1 MKKILPWFLLSSF
14 LLWIAWPPIPYTAP
28 ILWVAFIPLLYGIE
42 SILLSDSK
50 KKGRKIFWSTFL
62 SISLWNTASIYWVYN
77 AMNAYLPAHTSFL
90 ISLIPFTL
98 GPFLLTT
105 AFWIYYKIRTRKT
118 LYHGLLALPGLWILA
133 EYLHQTWD
141 LAFPWMSLGNG
152 FANFHQLIQWY
163 EITGIYG
170 GAVWIWSINILLF
183 LIFLHYKK
191 IHALPKPKRIYL
203 ALALIILGPSLYSII
218 KYSTY
223 EEHFNPSHIVVA
235 QPNIDPY
242 QKFGSIHPDDQ
253 LQTLMRLSA
262 EVAQPNTEFFIWP
275 ETAISAQGGI
285 NEEEFREYPAY
296 EKMQEFL
303 EDYKNGSILSGIES
317 YRLFPSAVSLSAR
330 PFGDQ
335 YIDFYNS
342 SVLIDDS
349 SILQYYHKSK
359 LVPGVENLPFGEFL
373 SFMKPLFEHFG
384 GTTGGYGSQEAPNAL
399 FAQSGI
405 GAAPVICYESIWG
418 NYVNRYVQEGA
429 QFIAIVTNDG
439 WWGNTSGKD
448 QHLLYAKLR
457 AIENRRWVAR
467 SANTGISAFINQRG
481 DITQR
486 TAWWEEASLAE
497 EINLSE
503 EMTFYARHGD
513 WIVYISSFLSL
524 SVLVSLLFRHSFI
537 RKD

>member
-1 MKKILPWFLLSSF
+1 MKKHLPWFIISSI
-14 LLWIAWPPIPYTAP
+14 LLWIAWPPVPYTAP

-50 KKGRKIFWSTFL
+50 NKGRKIFWSTFL

-77 AMNAYLPAHTSFL
+77 AMNAYLPAHTSLL

-105 AFWIYYKIRTRKT
+105 AFWIYYKIRTRKSI
-118 LYHGLLALPGLWILA
+118 YHGLLALPGLWILA

-170 GAVWIWSINILLF
+170 GAIWVWSINILLF

-191 IHALPKPKRIYL
+191 IHLL
-203 ALALIILGPSLYSII
+203 ARLKQAWSIVAVVILLPSLYSII
-218 KYSTY
+218 KYATY

-253 LQTLMRLSA
+253 LQTLIRLSS
-262 EVAQPNTEFFIWP
+262 EVAQTNTEFFIWP
-275 ETAISAQGGI
+275 ETAISAPGGI
-285 NEEEFREYPAY
+285 NEEEFRDYPAY
-296 EKMQEFL
+296 EKMQDFL
-303 EDYKNGSILSGIES
+303 ENYKNGSILSGMES
-317 YRLFPSAVSLSAR
+317 YRLFPMAVSLSAH

-418 NYVNRYVQEGA
+418 NYVNRYIQEGA

-481 DITQR
+481 DITQQ

-503 EMTFYARHGD
+503 EMTFYAKHGD
-513 WIVYISSFLSL
+513 WIVYISSLLSL